1 LPCANNNSLDQKPRE
16 EENKAENFAD
26 NKLPLRPTRSAKKA
40 LINQNRGSSAKLR
53 QTKPHNLRKALTKN
67 LAK

>member
-16 EENKAENFAD
+16 DKNKAENFAD
-26 NKLPLRPTRSAKKA
+26 NKLLLRPTRLNQKA
-40 LINQNRGSSAKLR
+40 LINQNRASNRKLR
-53 QTKPHNLRKALTKN
+53 QTKPRNLRKAPTKN